1 MPSKTSSR
9 SNSFLLI
16 DTTGTA
22 HPRGS
27 SNPGQCHV
35 NFAEGCHL
43 YIAVTVIV
51 STKYRCHSFCHLD
64 GVTGRQPTVVV
75 AVAVPQDDE
84 VGKTESGRACSKHHW
99 GTTME
104 YYAGIDVSLE
114 SASVCV
120 VDATRTDRARGE
132 GGQR

>member
-1 MPSKTSSR
+1 MLPAHGVWLSLSFGEPTDARPECPRQLHRSGASSR

-43 YIAVTVIV
+43 YIAVT
-51 STKYRCHSFCHLD
+51 LD
-64 GVTGRQPTVVV
+64 GKQDPLYGKFTPDQQIAPGRGPALELIITHFCRKPCI
-75 AVAVPQDDE
+75 AL
-84 VGKTESGRACSKHHW
+84 CSQLFKRN
-99 GTTME
+99 
-104 YYAGIDVSLE
+104 IDLSKI
-114 SASVCV
+114 
-120 VDATRTDRARGE
+120 
-132 GGQR
+132 